1 MTLGMLV
8 KEYRDSHGMNMQ
20 DFAKRCGLSKAYIS
34 ILERNHNPAS
44 GKPPIPSMETIMVI
58 SNVIGRDFNEVISL
72 LDRDQ
77 LISLRP
83 EPSALKHLP
92 TSLPEEPPLSDE
104 ARAIAQAY
112 EMATPKEQQT
122 VRLVLSDYMEQL
134 PSPAPSKTKKNK
146 PTVTIHK
153 KTPLAAR
160 QYPGQAIDL
169 KELPALD
176 EEAVEDQESETDY

>member
-8 KEYRDSHGMNMQ
+8 KEYRHSHGMNMQ

-83 EPSALKHLP
+83 EPSALKHLS
-92 TSLPEEPPLSDE
+92 TSPPEPSLSDE

-122 VRLVLSDYMEQL
+122 VRLVLSDYLEKLQ
-134 PSPAPSKTKKNK
+134 SSAPSKTKKNK
-146 PTVTIHK
+146 PTVSLHK